1 MLRAHCGRHVYQVH
15 ISFLTGSMTM
25 EAGVANCQS
34 LGHYGATYCHQ
45 LQTDPTLVLDELQK
59 KQKTENNQKTISK
72 MMGTLVQVQLHMFS
86 YKKNLFSAQK
96 LAKIAK

>member
-34 LGHYGATYCHQ
+34 LGDYGATYCHQ
-45 LQTDPTLVLDELQK
+45 LQTALRDAVIYVLAEF
-59 KQKTENNQKTISK
+59 
-72 MMGTLVQVQLHMFS
+72 VR
-86 YKKNLFSAQK
+86 
-96 LAKIAK
+96 